1 MKKKDNI
8 SVIHLAEYN
17 LPTITEVNNK
27 DWIQFGSD
35 NLYPQYLLEL
45 YNGSSINNA
54 IIKGVS
60 SMIYGE
66 GLDATDRQ
74 ESDVKKES
82 WLALNSLLH
91 NSPKDTLKCLAFDL
105 KLFGMCYVNTIW
117 NRPRTKIVEVRHIPA
132 QYIRSGKQ
140 DAYGNVN
147 EYYYSA
153 DWENTRKNKPRYYKA
168 FDLKDR
174 SDANQ
179 VLCIKDYSPGS
190 HYYATPDYQGSTS
203 YIQLDMEIAQFHLSN
218 IKSGMFPSMAI
229 NMANG
234 IPTREERRTIERQI
248 NAKFGG
254 SGNAGKILLT
264 FNDGK
269 DTAPEIV
276 PINANDNSDSYQFLS
291 TETTRKVLT
300 GHRVTSPLLFGVKG
314 DGSGFG
320 NNADELRDSYS
331 LFNNTV
337 IKPFQ
342 NTLLGGLEPIFHAN
356 DIDLDLYFKTLKP
369 ADFIDI
375 GNVGKLDEDEQEKEG
390 IDTGDKGE
398 PIKKEFKSLKD
409 IDTKPTKQMMR
420 EAKKGLEMR
429 KEYGRGGTEVGVARA
444 RDIMNGK
451 NLSIKTIKRM
461 YSFFSRQE
469 ESVKNGKGFKKGDK
483 GYPSAGKI
491 AWLLWGGEGG
501 FDWSKRKVEEIKRV
515 EGESLE
521 KENECNHMSN
531 NDEQSFIEYFT
542 QNAIKL
548 DEDWE
553 ELRVDKVENNEED
566 EEKFYKFATDVPG
579 GDTAGNLLQQATKIG
594 LFKLYYRYSSNIS
607 SKSRDFCRIMVALR
621 KARNVFTRKAIINAG
636 SRAVNPGFGKNGS
649 NTYSVWNWK
658 GGVYCHHFW
667 ERVWYFRKRVPKG
680 QQIEIDGKTYKGGQ
694 VLPDTTIRNYKKVT
708 NAFAE
713 KMGVNMPF
721 NDTQATTAPIN
732 TPTRGKYS

>member
-17 LPTITEVNNK
+17 LPTINETTNK
-27 DWIQFGSD
+27 EWVQFGSD

-60 SMIYGE
+60 AMIYGE
-66 GLDATDRQ
+66 GLDATDRE
-74 ESDVKKES
+74 ESDSKKES
-82 WLALNSLLH
+82 WLTLNGLLH

-117 NRPRTKIVEVRHIPA
+117 NRPRTKIIEFRHIPA
-132 QYIRSGKQ
+132 QYMRSGKQ
-140 DAYGNVN
+140 DAYGKVN

-153 DWENTRKNKPRYYKA
+153 DWTNTRKNKPRHYKA

-269 DTAPEIV
+269 ETAPEIV

-342 NTLLGGLEPIFHAN
+342 NTLLEGLEPIFHAN
-356 DIDLDLYFKTLKP
+356 DIGLDLYFKTLKP

-375 GNVGKLDEDEQEKEG
+375 SNVGKLDEDEQEKEG
-390 IDTGDKGE
+390 IDTGNEGE
-398 PIKKEFKSLKD
+398 PIKKEFDKD
-409 IDTKPTKQMMR
+409 
-420 EAKKGLEMR
+420 
-429 KEYGRGGTEVGVARA
+429 
-444 RDIMNGK
+444 
-451 NLSIKTIKRM
+451 
-461 YSFFSRQE
+461 
-469 ESVKNGKGFKKGDK
+469 DK
-483 GYPSAGKI
+483 CN
-491 AWLLWGGEGG
+491 
-501 FDWSKRKVEEIKRV
+501 DMSKD
-515 EGESLE
+515 
-521 KENECNHMSN
+521 
-531 NDEQSFIEYFT
+531 DEQSFIEYFT
-542 QNAIKL
+542 ENAIKL
-548 DEDWE
+548 DDDWE
-553 ELRVDKVENNEED
+553 ELRVDKVDNNEED

-579 GDTAGNLLQQATKIG
+579 GDTPGNLLQQATKIG
-594 LFKLYYRYSSNIS
+594 LFKLYYRYSSNLS
-607 SKSRDFCRIMVALR
+607 SDSRNFCRLMVAMR
-621 KARNVFTRKAIINAG
+621 KARNVYSRKAIINSG

-667 ERVWYFRKRVPKG
+667 ERVWYFRKRVPAG
-680 QQIEIDGKTYKGGQ
+680 EQIEIDGKTYKGGQ
-694 VLPDTTIRNYKKVT
+694 VLPDTTIRNYRKVT

-713 KMGVNMPF
+713 KMGANMPF

-732 TPTRGKYS
+732 TPTRGKYN

>member
-1 MKKKDNI
+1 MKKKQDNI

-17 LPTITEVNNK
+17 LPTITEQNNK
-27 DWIQFGSD
+27 DWVQFGDD

-60 SMIYGE
+60 SMIFGE
-66 GLDATDRQ
+66 GLDATDRE
-74 ESDVKKES
+74 ESDTKKES
-82 WLALNSLLH
+82 WLSLNGLLH

-105 KLFGMCYVNTIW
+105 KLFGMCYVNVIW
-117 NRPRTKIVEVRHIPA
+117 NRPRTKIVELRHIPA
-132 QYIRSGKQ
+132 QYMRSGKQ
-140 DAYGNVN
+140 DAYGNIN

-218 IKSGMFPSMAI
+218 IKSGMFPSMAV

-276 PINANDNSDSYQFLS
+276 PITSNDNSESYQFLS

-314 DGSGFG
+314 DGTGFG

-337 IKPFQ
+337 VKPFQ
-342 NTLLGGLEPIFHAN
+342 NTLLSGLEPIFQAN
-356 DIDLDLYFKTLKP
+356 DINLDLFFKTLKP
-369 ADFIDI
+369 ADFIDLE
-375 GNVGKLDEDEQEKEG
+375 NVGKLDEDEQEKEG
-390 IDTGDKGE
+390 IDTGDE
-398 PIKKEFKSLKD
+398 IKKEFAKD
-409 IDTKPTKQMMR
+409 EMPID
-420 EAKKGLEMR
+420 
-429 KEYGRGGTEVGVARA
+429 
-444 RDIMNGK
+444 
-451 NLSIKTIKRM
+451 
-461 YSFFSRQE
+461 
-469 ESVKNGKGFKKGDK
+469 
-483 GYPSAGKI
+483 
-491 AWLLWGGEGG
+491 
-501 FDWSKRKVEEIKRV
+501 
-515 EGESLE
+515 
-521 KENECNHMSN
+521 
-531 NDEQSFIEYFT
+531 DEQSYIEYFT
-542 QNAIKL
+542 ENAIKL
-548 DEDWE
+548 DDDWE
-553 ELRVDKVENNEED
+553 ELRVDKAEENEED
-566 EEKFYKFATDVPG
+566 EERFYKFATAVPG
-579 GDTAGNLLQQATKIG
+579 GDTPGNLLQEATKIG

-621 KARNVFTRKAIINAG
+621 KARNVYSRKAIINAG
-636 SRAVNPGFGKNGS
+636 SRSVNPGLGKNGS
-649 NTYSVWNWK
+649 NTYSIWKFK
-658 GGVYCHHFW
+658 GGAYCHHFW

-680 QQIEIDGKTYKGGQ
+680 EQIEIDGKTYKGGQ
-694 VLPDTTIRNYKKVT
+694 VLPDTTIRNYRKVT
-708 NAFAE
+708 NEFATG
-713 KMGVNMPF
+713 MGANMPF
-721 NDTQATTAPIN
+721 DDTMARTKPID
-732 TPTRGKYS
+732 TSTRGKYN

>member
-1 MKKKDNI
+1 MERKQHKKKDNI

-66 GLDATDRQ
+66 GLDATDR
-74 ESDVKKES
+74 EDDDNKKGS
-82 WLALNSLLH
+82 WLSLNALLH

-132 QYIRSGKQ
+132 QYIRSGKA
-140 DAYGNVN
+140 DAYGKVN

-153 DWENTRKNKPRYYKA
+153 DWENTRKHKPRYYKA
-168 FDLKDR
+168 FNLKDR
-174 SDANQ
+174 TDANQ

-190 HYYATPDYQGSTS
+190 YYYATPDYQGSTS

-291 TETTRKVLT
+291 QETTRKVLT
-300 GHRVTSPLLFGVKG
+300 GHRVVSGLLFGVKG

-320 NNADELRDSYS
+320 NNADELSDSFS
-331 LFNNTV
+331 LFMNTV
-337 IKPFQ
+337 VKPFQ
-342 NTLLGGLEPIFHAN
+342 NTLLEGLEPIFHAN

-369 ADFIDI
+369 ADFI
-375 GNVGKLDEDEQEKEG
+375 NVESVSQISEDEQEKEG
-390 IDTGDKGE
+390 IDTGNEGE
-398 PIKKEFKSLKD
+398 PIKKEFKDLKD
-409 IDTKPTKQMMR
+409 IDTKPTKGMIEQ
-420 EAKKGLEMR
+420 AKIGLEMR
-429 KEYGRGGTEVGVARA
+429 KEHGRGGTMVAVARA
-444 RDIMNGK
+444 RNIVNGD
-451 NLSIKTIKRM
+451 NLSLETISRM
-461 YSFFSRQE
+461 NSFFARHE
-469 ESVKNGKGFKKGDK
+469 VDKKAEGFNPGEK
-483 GYPSAGKI
+483 GYPSAGAI
-491 AWLLWGGEGG
+491 AWKLWGGDAGQT
-501 FDWSKRKVEEIKRV
+501 WAKKKVEEIKRV
-515 EGESLE
+515 REDLDLP
-521 KENECNHMSN
+521 K
-531 NDEQSFIEYFT
+531 NDEQAYIEYFT

-548 DEDWE
+548 DDDWE
-553 ELRVDKVENNEED
+553 ELRVDTVDTNEE
-566 EEKFYKFATDVPG
+566 EEENFYKFATDVPG
-579 GDTAGNLLQQATKIG
+579 GDTAGNLLKEATKIG
-594 LFKLYYRYSSNIS
+594 LFKLYYRYSANLSAN
-607 SKSRDFCRIMVALR
+607 SRDFCRIMVALR
-621 KARNVFTRKAIINAG
+621 KARNVYTRKAILNAG

-680 QQIEIDGKTYKGGQ
+680 EQITIDGKTYKGGQ

-713 KMGVNMPF
+713 RMGVNMPF
-721 NDTQATTAPIN
+721 NDTKATTAPIN